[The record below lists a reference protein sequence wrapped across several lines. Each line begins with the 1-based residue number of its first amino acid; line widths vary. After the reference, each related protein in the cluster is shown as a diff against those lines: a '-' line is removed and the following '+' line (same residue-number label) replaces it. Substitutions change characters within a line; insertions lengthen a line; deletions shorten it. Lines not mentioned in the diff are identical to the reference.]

1 MPEATGRKRD
11 VIQIR
16 TTAEAKVVL
25 NRAAALRGQ
34 SLSDFVMES
43 ATRAAEDAILDQR
56 LFVLDDD
63 AHRRLIALLDEP
75 PPLSAEARARL
86 TRKAPWEG

>member
-1 MPEATGRKRD
+1 MPPGERKSD

-34 SLSDFVMES
+34 TLSEFVLET
-43 ATRAAEDAILDQR
+43 ARRAAEDTILDQR
-56 LFVLDDD
+56 LFILDDA
-63 AHRRLIALLDEP
+63 AHERFLALLDAAP
-75 PPLSAEARARL
+75 KLSSGARRRFH
-86 TRKAPWEG
+86 RKAPWEA